1 MYNIKNMVLITSQI
15 RTVFR
20 GTRTREVKVVLLV
33 KLTIYYV
40 YEEKSETGEL
50 LSNVT
55 IPEEDIQIIPV
66 KSNLMQDRASKVIDM
81 VDQAEGTYMTVLF
94 EDDLLADNL
103 LENACQRLDE
113 TDNVFVMPRIYPQ
126 FKLKDKCEHFMLKR
140 KTDEE
145 IDTREIQ
152 YVFPTTLHG
161 VIFRTDMVQEAARK
175 CNLECEREKQLIY
188 LLFKKE
194 SSILFPGKYNVKL
207 SYTAGTG
214 LF

>member
-1 MYNIKNMVLITSQI
+1 M
-15 RTVFR
+15 
-20 GTRTREVKVVLLV
+20 

-103 LENACQRLDE
+103 LENACQRLNE

-161 VIFRTDMVQEAARK
+161 VNFQDR
-175 CNLECEREKQLIY
+175 Y
-188 LLFKKE
+188 
-194 SSILFPGKYNVKL
+194 
-207 SYTAGTG
+207 GTG
-214 LF
+214 SCQEM